1 MGGQVLPSLQLLHH
15 VCLSELQWA
24 KLHVETSVLDLKNV
38 LHFPVLDFAGI
49 EEHVP
54 PGSLC

>member
-38 LHFPVLDFAGI
+38 LHFPVLDLQG
-49 EEHVP
+49 
-54 PGSLC
+54 